1 MTAGSIAALAPQAP
15 PAWFPSETVIV
26 QMLARHQPLYRW
38 RKPRY
43 AVRLLRDLALL
54 LPERNCRVLDIG
66 GGSGLIAEA
75 IATYFP
81 GKSVTA
87 IDVVDRFLPS
97 LTIEHKTF
105 DGRTIPCADGAY
117 DCALFSN
124 VLHHVPREIRTPLV
138 AEALRATGG
147 ACVVIKDHIAGSPLD
162 HARLAWL
169 DFVGNLPFG
178 GMVQAHY
185 LSAADWQELFA
196 AANCRAERLPGS
208 DYRAGAAA
216 SVFPNRLEVLFRLQ
230 SMSQTWPRGPS

>member
-1 MTAGSIAALAPQAP
+1 MTAASIAALEPQVP
-15 PAWFPSETVIV
+15 PAWFPSETIIA
-26 QMLARHQPLYRW
+26 QMLAQHQPVYRW

-43 AVRLLRDLALL
+43 AVRLLRDLAVL
-54 LPERNCRVLDIG
+54 LPEKSGRLLDIG

-75 IATYFP
+75 IARYFP
-81 GKSVTA
+81 GKRVTA

-97 LTIEHKTF
+97 LTIERGTF

-124 VLHHVPREIRTPLV
+124 VLHHVPLQIRTTLM

-147 ACVVIKDHIAGSPLD
+147 ACVVIKDHIADSPLD

-178 GMVQAHY
+178 GMMKAQY

-196 AANCRAERLPGS
+196 DTNSCAEQLPTSPYRTGTAALA
-208 DYRAGAAA
+208 
-216 SVFPNRLEVLFRLQ
+216 FPTRLEVLFRLR
-230 SMSQTWPRGPS
+230 SAG

>member
-1 MTAGSIAALAPQAP
+1 MIAGSIAALAPQPP
-15 PAWFPSETVIV
+15 PAWFPPETVLA
-26 QMLARHQPLYRW
+26 QMLAQHQPVYRW

-54 LPERNCRVLDIG
+54 LPERNCRLLDIG

-75 IATYFP
+75 IARYFP

-124 VLHHVPREIRTPLV
+124 VLHHVPPGIRATLV

-147 ACVVIKDHIAGSPLD
+147 ACVVIKDHIAESRLD
-162 HARLAWL
+162 QARLAWL

-178 GMVQAHY
+178 GMVQAQY

-196 AANCRAERLPGS
+196 AADCCAERLPGS